1 MLIAGRG
8 TRTFNTGGGE
18 SPKEEWSR
26 QQVGAPFP
34 VTCRPTIAPR
44 DLLIRRVS

>member
-1 MLIAGRG
+1 MLIMRG
-8 TRTFNTGGGE
+8 YVRTFNARGGE
-18 SPKEEWSR
+18 SLKEEWSR